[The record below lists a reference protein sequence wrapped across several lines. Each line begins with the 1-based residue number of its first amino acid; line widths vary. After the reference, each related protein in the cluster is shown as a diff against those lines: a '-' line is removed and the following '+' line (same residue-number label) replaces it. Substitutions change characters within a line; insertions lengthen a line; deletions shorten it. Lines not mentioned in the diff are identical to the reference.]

1 MKLMEIYTS
10 RYPRYGSYNPLD
22 DERREQQAMDYD
34 KRDFKRR
41 EMEHEL
47 AHEDDWNRRQQ
58 AGSRYPSR
66 YPQRR
71 PAAPAQQ
78 ALGQFVISIAGRVWK
93 KNGQPVT
100 FSSEQRARS
109 AAQTIRQ
116 RMMQRGE
123 NGDVDVLPTR

>member
-1 MKLMEIYTS
+1 MKLMEIYNRRDYGRSGWDTNTS
-10 RYPRYGSYNPLD
+10 GWQN
-22 DERREQQAMDYD
+22 REQSRMDSGRRAF
-34 KRDFKRR
+34 KRD
-41 EMEHEL
+41 EMEAEL
-47 AHEDDWNRRQQ
+47 GHEDRAP
-58 AGSRYPSR
+58 AG

-71 PAAPAQQ
+71 PTAPAQQ

-116 RMMQRGE
+116 RMLQRGE